1 MILALNILADRA
13 VGSERFAC
21 DLNACKGAC
30 CTMPGGR
37 GAPLE
42 DREVPLVEEAVAA
55 ALPYLSERNRAE
67 IAAHGAVE
75 GEPGDYATR
84 CIDDRDCV
92 FVTYTDTGIATCA
105 IERAW
110 QEGKSEFR
118 KPLSCH
124 LFPIRV
130 HELFGGPYL
139 HYEKISECAPA
150 RKHGK
155 QTNTPLYK
163 FLRDPIVRAFGQ
175 EYYDALAAAAES
187 RE

>member
-1 MILALNILADRA
+1 MILALNILADSA
-13 VGSERFAC
+13 LGTARFAC
-21 DLNACKGAC
+21 NLGACKGAC

-42 DREVPLVEEAVAA
+42 EPEVALVEGAIAA

-67 IAAHGAVE
+67 IAANGAVE
-75 GEPGDYATR
+75 GEPGDRATR

-92 FVTYTDTGIATCA
+92 FVAHTDEGVAICA

-139 HYEKISECAPA
+139 HYEKIDECASGRA
-150 RKHGK
+150 HGER
-155 QTNTPLYK
+155 TNTPLYK
-163 FLRDPIVRAFGQ
+163 FLREPIVRAFGQ
-175 EYYDALAAAAES
+175 EYYDALAAAAEHKS
-187 RE
+187 